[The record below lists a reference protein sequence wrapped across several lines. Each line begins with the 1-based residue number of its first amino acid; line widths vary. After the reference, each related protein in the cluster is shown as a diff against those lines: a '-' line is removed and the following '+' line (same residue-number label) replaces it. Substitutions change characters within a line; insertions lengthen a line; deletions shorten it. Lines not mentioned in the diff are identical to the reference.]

1 MLLASH
7 VFLSLGYHFL
17 LAVSKD
23 PYGQQQTQAVTM
35 SIPVILTTFA
45 CDSQVLPSGL
55 GGYWPRPPWLRMRDM
70 TSWLSGSHL
79 AEDGFLEM
87 GDAVKCK
94 S

>member
-35 SIPVILTTFA
+35 SITVILTTLLVILK
-45 CDSQVLPSGL
+45 CC
-55 GGYWPRPPWLRMRDM
+55 
-70 TSWLSGSHL
+70 HL
-79 AEDGFLEM
+79 AS
-87 GDAVKCK
+87 AVIGHGHPG
-94 S
+94 